1 MADKFF
7 VGSRVK
13 EIAKDRKIPLY
24 VLEEKAGI
32 SKGSISKWDIIKP
45 AYDKVCR
52 VADILNV
59 RIEELLREDAG

>member
-32 SKGSISKWDIIKP
+32 SKGSISKWDIIDP
-45 AYDKVCR
+45 SFDKVCR
-52 VADILNV
+52 VAKILEV
-59 RIEELLREDAG
+59 EVSQLIS

>member
-24 VLEEKAGI
+24 VLEKKAGI
-32 SKGSISKWDIIKP
+32 SKGSISKWDIIDP
-45 AYDKVCR
+45 SFDKVCR
-52 VADILNV
+52 VAKILEV
-59 RIEELLREDAG
+59 EVSQLIS